1 MDTVVNNLIVKPTI
15 HSADSLVGQ
24 VGALGSDVAADMKDL
39 GHMVVQPVVDMA
51 TKGKTPTM
59 PQNQPP
65 KVNDKTATMDMFG
78 KTALC
83 LFSSTVVYAIADI
96 RTLIRN
102 HKDQMVGDP
111 EQLQQ
116 LLTLPVKDIE
126 VMKIIMQNLQLLQ
139 EKMKKGEID
148 FYISAVL
155 RYRKD
160 LMNQTNQEL
169 SASERENTMTT
180 ASAAAAERD
189 GTMMHDDETT
199 TTTTTAARPPPLA
212 RTTRRR
218 SMMVEMQQQ
227 QQQQQARIPNTLEV
241 FDDENSQKELVYG
254 IAVNRYVIV
263 VVVVVVEASVP
274 FVFSLSHTHA
284 HLVLFFGG
292 RDGTVHNSKSISHF
306 VVP

>member
-1 MDTVVNNLIVKPTI
+1 MNNLIVKPTI

-180 ASAAAAERD
+180 ASAAAVVAAAERD

-254 IAVNRYVIV
+254 IAVNRYVYDCGGGGGGVRPIRIL
-263 VVVVVVEASVP
+263 
-274 FVFSLSHTHA
+274 SLSLTHTW
-284 HLVLFFGG
+284 FFFLGGG